1 MLAYQKVLKGI
12 LHIAHA
18 SLGEAGVTPENSQP
32 VAKSGSWPG
41 NCSVLADQA
50 PESFHVVL

>member
-50 PESFHVVL
+50 PESFPVVL